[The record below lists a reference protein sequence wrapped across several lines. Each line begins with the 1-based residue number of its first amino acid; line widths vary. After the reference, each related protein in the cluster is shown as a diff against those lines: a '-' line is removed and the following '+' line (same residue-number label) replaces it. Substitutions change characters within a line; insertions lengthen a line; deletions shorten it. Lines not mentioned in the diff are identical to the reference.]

1 MPIEHTQWS
10 VGEELR
16 STGAHNL
23 FLHLLLRVRIHHH
36 EDDHLRAGSEVE
48 RGSHDSLHWLVSV
61 AGWSGEWEGV
71 HLVRV
76 CRGVVGGVGRG
87 SPG

>member
-16 STGAHNL
+16 STGAHDL
-23 FLHLLLRVRIHHH
+23 FIHLLLRVRLNHH

-48 RGSHDSLHWLVSV
+48 RGRHDSLHWLVSV
-61 AGWSGEWEGV
+61 TGREGGGRAG
-71 HLVRV
+71 
-76 CRGVVGGVGRG
+76 GGGSPVGRTRSG
-87 SPG
+87 A

>member
-16 STGAHNL
+16 STGAHDL
-23 FLHLLLRVRIHHH
+23 FLHMLLRVRVHHH

-48 RGSHDSLHWLVSV
+48 RGRDDSLHWLVSV
-61 AGWSGEWEGV
+61 AGGRGQ
-71 HLVRV
+71 
-76 CRGVVGGVGRG
+76 RGVTCGQDQKWNVDVMTLCTG
-87 SPG
+87 